1 MSANDIQH
9 GGTHYM
15 SSYAHWDLVADL
27 GLNYYVANAT
37 KYMTRHRNKN
47 GREDVLKAGHYLD
60 KYIELIEQ
68 GRMPAPVQPPHLLQ
82 LARDETVLKFVDA
95 NGIED
100 PLEHAFFLNS
110 ACATSIRELRYA
122 REAAVKIASRYE
134 EKVELVDFSTLPVE
148 PATPVDVAAV
158 LEPQFAPE
166 GYWGDGRVLWKCK
179 PCGGYFDGKD
189 GVLPSTLHTCPPAEP
204 DPAEPTAAYVNQ
216 G

>member
-37 KYMTRHRNKN
+37 KYVTRHRNKN

-68 GRMPAPVQPPHLLQ
+68 GRMPAPVRWPDLVQ

-100 PLEHAFFLNS
+100 SLEHAFFLN
-110 ACATSIRELRYA
+110 AVNATSIMELRYA
-122 REAAVKIASRYE
+122 REAVVKIASRYD
-134 EKVELVDFSTLPVE
+134 EKVELVVFSTLPVR
-148 PATPVDVAAV
+148 PTTPVNVAAV

-179 PCGGYFDGKD
+179 PCGGYFDGPD
-189 GVLPSTLHTCPPAEP
+189 GVLPSLLHTCPA
-204 DPAEPTAAYVNQ
+204 DPAEPTPAYVNQ
-216 G
+216 DR